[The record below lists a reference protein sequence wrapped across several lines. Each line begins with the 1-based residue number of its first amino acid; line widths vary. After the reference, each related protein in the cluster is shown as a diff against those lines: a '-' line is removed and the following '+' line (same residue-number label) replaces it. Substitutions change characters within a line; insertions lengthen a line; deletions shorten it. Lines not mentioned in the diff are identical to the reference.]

1 MAMLLRNVRENR
13 WFKSE
18 AAQWLR
24 QGDVPADPLGDLAT
38 KENRLSVW
46 EVASDRS
53 NLERI
58 VRALAVSRDKIADMG
73 YVLFDSN
80 LLTTVGIDTREE
92 SGQTP
97 DAGANTW
104 HRDLIELSGNK
115 LVTLTRLILE
125 NGESGTV
132 LKKRLEQLVEEGIQ
146 QKQLPEKC
154 RTKIKQVATRV
165 SENA

>member
-1 MAMLLRNVRENR
+1 MPILLRNVRENR
-13 WFKSE
+13 WFKSQ
-18 AAQWLR
+18 AAPWLEK
-24 QGDVPADPLGDLAT
+24 GDVPADPLGDLAT

-46 EVASDRS
+46 VVASDRS

-73 YVLFDSN
+73 YVLFDSD
-80 LLTTVGIDTREE
+80 LLTDAGIDTLEE

-104 HRDLIELSGNK
+104 HRDLIKLSGNK

-125 NGESGTV
+125 KGESGTV

-146 QKQLPEKC
+146 QMELPEKC
-154 RTKIKQVATRV
+154 RTKIKPAA
-165 SENA
+165 S